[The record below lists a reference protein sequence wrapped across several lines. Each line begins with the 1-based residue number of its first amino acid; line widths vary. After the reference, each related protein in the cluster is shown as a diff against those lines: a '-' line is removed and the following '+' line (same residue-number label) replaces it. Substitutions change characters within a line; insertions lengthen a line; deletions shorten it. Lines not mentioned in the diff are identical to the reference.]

1 MASDAEKA
9 MTYKTIAS
17 ALSAPAD
24 FDRIEKTAN
33 HYADGKFFVEIYK
46 NGTCVFPPVS
56 IEKAESGIKLLTAL
70 AEHQIDF
77 IVKEMDDHNF
87 VVRFTESVFSI
98 VFTDE
103 FTERQS
109 EITQQAASAGE
120 DEVLIGR
127 PGAPQEHMLI
137 GLYARTRL
145 LEDIQK
151 PSLIRSIVPTATSHI
166 PK

>member
-1 MASDAEKA
+1 MS
-9 MTYKTIAS
+9 YKIIAS

-33 HYADGKFFVEIYK
+33 LYADGKFFVEIYK

-56 IEKAESGIKLLTAL
+56 KENKAESGVKLLIAL
-70 AEHQIDF
+70 CEHPIDF
-77 IVKEMDDHNF
+77 TVREMDDHNF
-87 VVRFTESVFSI
+87 VVRFTDSVFSI
-98 VFTDE
+98 VFGNE

-109 EITQQAASAGE
+109 EIIQQAASAGG
-120 DEVLIGR
+120 DEVVIGR
-127 PGAPQEHMLI
+127 PGAPQEHLLI

-145 LEDIQK
+145 LEDIQR
-151 PSLIRSIVPTATSHI
+151 PTLIRSIVPTAISHI